1 MAQFTANI
9 LNFYKKKETTKM
21 PISGGMVKLRLGNS
35 VSVII
40 KNHIL

>member
-1 MAQFTANI
+1 MAHFTANI
-9 LNFYKKKETTKM
+9 LNFYKKETTKM

-35 VSVII
+35 VSVIV